1 MPAEMLDLAGI
12 GIGPFNLS
20 LAALLG
26 RAGELRTQ
34 FFERRERFAWHP
46 GLMVDGATLQ
56 TAYLKDLV
64 SAADPTHPCSFTAYL
79 VDQGRF
85 YSFLAADFPAVSR
98 LEFSDYLGWAAE
110 RLDNLSFDAEVQ
122 AVRLDDGHLRLE
134 FAERAPVRAR
144 HLAVGTGPVPCVPRW
159 AESHRGPRVFHSL
172 HYRAHREALAGCRVA
187 VVGAG
192 QSGAEVVLDLL
203 GATRAPR
210 SVTWISRRA
219 GLEPLDGSPFTDHCF
234 TPQYVGDFH
243 ALPPATR
250 ERLLAGQKLL
260 GDGISE
266 STLRALYQK
275 LYLRHF
281 LEAREPEVV
290 VLPHREAVALSAHA
304 DTFGLLTRCHLDD
317 SLERFEVDAV
327 VLATG
332 QRQALPACVA
342 PLAEDIGVDPQA
354 QPEVDPQFCLRWPLP
369 SGGRLY
375 AQNLGRASHG
385 IAEPQLSLMAWRSA
399 VIANDVLG
407 AERFAMREAPGF
419 YSPLG
424 RQGADTLLRD
434 AGHSRAR

>member
-1 MPAEMLDLAGI
+1 MSCDVLDLAGI
-12 GIGPFNLS
+12 GVGPFNLS
-20 LAALLG
+20 LAALLA
-26 RAGELRTQ
+26 RAGELRTR

-46 GLMVDGATLQ
+46 GLMVDGAALQ

-110 RLDNLSFDAEVQ
+110 RLDNLAFDTEVQ
-122 AVRLDDGHLRLE
+122 AVRLEGDHLRLDL
-134 FAERAPVRAR
+134 ADRAPVRAR

-159 AESHRGPRVFHSL
+159 AEPHRGPRVFHSL
-172 HYRAHREALAGCRVA
+172 HYRSHREALAGCRVA

-203 GATRAPR
+203 GAARPPQA
-210 SVTWISRRA
+210 VTWISRRA

-234 TPQYVGDFH
+234 TPQYVSDFH
-243 ALPPATR
+243 ALPRATR

-266 STLRALYQK
+266 PTLRALYQQ

-281 LEAREPEVV
+281 LDAREPRVA
-290 VLPHREAVALSAHA
+290 VLPQREAVALSAHGGS
-304 DTFGLLTRCHLDD
+304 FGLLTRSHLDD
-317 SLERFEVDAV
+317 SLARFEVDAV

-332 QRQALPACVA
+332 QRQALPACLE
-342 PLAEDIGVDPQA
+342 PLAAELGVDPQLL
-354 QPEVDPQFCLRWPLP
+354 PEVDAQFRLCWPLP
-369 SGGRLY
+369 CGVRMY
-375 AQNLGRASHG
+375 AQNLGRVSHG

-407 AERFAMREAPGF
+407 KERFATREAPGF
-419 YSPLG
+419 YSPLE
-424 RQGADTLLRD
+424 RQGAPAPLRD
-434 AGHSRAR
+434 AGRSEVR